1 MRPRERSTRAR
12 SVSADDVPAG
22 DVPRGGGPARDP
34 GRRHPRSAAPG
45 GGDGDLRA
53 GTGRALPRRPGTRRG
68 ALADR
73 HRSHR
78 GAGPRAP
85 GHGQDPGARRVTRR
99 ARSLVALAALG
110 VLGAVLVVAV
120 TGLEPFG
127 PYPGPYGDVLAKV
140 VPDERHTGQ
149 LVAATVFDYRG
160 FDTLGEEMILFAAVC
175 GCAALLRVLRSERD
189 EDEEVPARPVP
200 SFAARAM
207 SAALVGP
214 VMVLGAYVVAHGHLT
229 PGGGFSGG
237 VVVAGALLL
246 AYAGGQGLRLRRVG
260 SITMLEGTE
269 ALGAAGFL
277 ALALAGLIATG
288 TLLKNFLALGTSG
301 MLLSAGTIP
310 VGNVGVGLEVAGA
323 VALVVS
329 EFLEQALLEDP
340 E

>member
-1 MRPRERSTRAR
+1 MTRRTR
-12 SVSADDVPAG
+12 SV
-22 DVPRGGGPARDP
+22 
-34 GRRHPRSAAPG
+34 
-45 GGDGDLRA
+45 
-53 GTGRALPRRPGTRRG
+53 
-68 ALADR
+68 
-73 HRSHR
+73 
-78 GAGPRAP
+78 
-85 GHGQDPGARRVTRR
+85 
-99 ARSLVALAALG
+99 VALAALG

-127 PYPGPYGDVLAKV
+127 HYPGPYGDVLAKV

-175 GCAALLRVLRSERD
+175 GCAALLRVLRSERE
-189 EDEEVPARPVP
+189 EDEQAPARPVP
-200 SFAARAM
+200 SFAARAL

-260 SITMLEGTE
+260 SITMLEGAE

-277 ALALAGLIATG
+277 ALALAGLIAAG
-288 TLLKNFLALGTSG
+288 ALLKNFLALGTSG

-310 VGNVGVGLEVAGA
+310 VGNVAVGLEVAGA
-323 VALVVS
+323 VALVFS

>member
-1 MRPRERSTRAR
+1 MRSF
-12 SVSADDVPAG
+12 
-22 DVPRGGGPARDP
+22 
-34 GRRHPRSAAPG
+34 
-45 GGDGDLRA
+45 
-53 GTGRALPRRPGTRRG
+53 
-68 ALADR
+68 
-73 HRSHR
+73 
-78 GAGPRAP
+78 
-85 GHGQDPGARRVTRR
+85 
-99 ARSLVALAALG
+99 VALAALG

-127 PYPGPYGDVLAKV
+127 HYPGPYGDVLAKV

-175 GCAALLRVLRSERD
+175 GCAALLRVLRSDR
-189 EDEEVPARPVP
+189 EEGEGAPARPVP
-200 SFAARAM
+200 SFAARAQG
-207 SAALVGP
+207 AALVGP
-214 VMVLGAYVVAHGHLT
+214 VMVLAAYIIAHGHLT

-237 VVVAGALLL
+237 VVAAGALLL

-260 SITMLEGTE
+260 STTLLEGTE

-277 ALALAGLIATG
+277 ALALAGLIAAG

-310 VGNVGVGLEVAGA
+310 VGNVAVGLEVAGA
-323 VALVVS
+323 VALVFS

>member
-1 MRPRERSTRAR
+1 
-12 SVSADDVPAG
+12 
-22 DVPRGGGPARDP
+22 
-34 GRRHPRSAAPG
+34 
-45 GGDGDLRA
+45 
-53 GTGRALPRRPGTRRG
+53 
-68 ALADR
+68 
-73 HRSHR
+73 
-78 GAGPRAP
+78 
-85 GHGQDPGARRVTRR
+85 VTRR
-99 ARSLVALAALG
+99 ARSFVALAALA

-127 PYPGPYGDVLAKV
+127 HYPGPYGDVLAKV

-175 GCAALLRVLRSERD
+175 GCAALLRVLRRERE
-189 EDEEVPARPVP
+189 EDERAPARPVP
-200 SFAARAM
+200 SFAARALG
-207 SAALVGP
+207 AALVGP

-260 SITMLEGTE
+260 SITMLEGAE

-288 TLLKNFLALGTSG
+288 ALLKNFLALGTSG

-310 VGNVGVGLEVAGA
+310 VGNVAVGLEVAGA
-323 VALVVS
+323 VALVFS

>member
-1 MRPRERSTRAR
+1 
-12 SVSADDVPAG
+12 
-22 DVPRGGGPARDP
+22 
-34 GRRHPRSAAPG
+34 
-45 GGDGDLRA
+45 
-53 GTGRALPRRPGTRRG
+53 
-68 ALADR
+68 
-73 HRSHR
+73 
-78 GAGPRAP
+78 
-85 GHGQDPGARRVTRR
+85 VTRR
-99 ARSLVALAALG
+99 ARSFVALAALG

-127 PYPGPYGDVLAKV
+127 HYPGPYGDVLAKV

-175 GCAALLRVLRSERD
+175 GCAALLRVLRSERE
-189 EDEEVPARPVP
+189 EDEGAPARPVP

-288 TLLKNFLALGTSG
+288 ALLKNFLALGTSG

-310 VGNVGVGLEVAGA
+310 VGNVAVGLEVAGA
-323 VALVVS
+323 VALVFS

>member
-1 MRPRERSTRAR
+1 
-12 SVSADDVPAG
+12 
-22 DVPRGGGPARDP
+22 
-34 GRRHPRSAAPG
+34 
-45 GGDGDLRA
+45 
-53 GTGRALPRRPGTRRG
+53 
-68 ALADR
+68 
-73 HRSHR
+73 
-78 GAGPRAP
+78 
-85 GHGQDPGARRVTRR
+85 
-99 ARSLVALAALG
+99 VALAALG

-127 PYPGPYGDVLAKV
+127 HYPGPYGDVLAKV

-175 GCAALLRVLRSERD
+175 GCAALLRVLRSER
-189 EDEEVPARPVP
+189 EEEEGAPARPVP
-200 SFAARAM
+200 SFAARALG
-207 SAALVGP
+207 AALVGP

-277 ALALAGLIATG
+277 ALALAGLIAAG

-310 VGNVGVGLEVAGA
+310 VGNVAVGLEVAGA
-323 VALVVS
+323 VALVFS

>member
-1 MRPRERSTRAR
+1 
-12 SVSADDVPAG
+12 
-22 DVPRGGGPARDP
+22 
-34 GRRHPRSAAPG
+34 
-45 GGDGDLRA
+45 
-53 GTGRALPRRPGTRRG
+53 
-68 ALADR
+68 
-73 HRSHR
+73 
-78 GAGPRAP
+78 
-85 GHGQDPGARRVTRR
+85 VTPR

-127 PYPGPYGDVLAKV
+127 HYPGPYGDVLAKV
-140 VPDERHTGQ
+140 VPGERHTGQ

-175 GCAALLRVLRSERD
+175 GCAALLRVLRSERE
-189 EDEEVPARPVP
+189 EDEQAPARPVP
-200 SFAARAM
+200 SFAARAL

-246 AYAGGQGLRLRRVG
+246 AYAGGLGLRLRRVG
-260 SITMLEGTE
+260 SITMLEGAE

-277 ALALAGLIATG
+277 ALALAGLIAAG
-288 TLLKNFLALGTSG
+288 ALLKNFLALGTSG

-310 VGNVGVGLEVAGA
+310 VGNVAVGLEVAGA
-323 VALVVS
+323 VALVFS

>member
-1 MRPRERSTRAR
+1 M
-12 SVSADDVPAG
+12 
-22 DVPRGGGPARDP
+22 
-34 GRRHPRSAAPG
+34 
-45 GGDGDLRA
+45 
-53 GTGRALPRRPGTRRG
+53 TRRI
-68 ALADR
+68 
-73 HRSHR
+73 RSF
-78 GAGPRAP
+78 
-85 GHGQDPGARRVTRR
+85 
-99 ARSLVALAALG
+99 VALAALG

-120 TGLEPFG
+120 AGLEPFG
-127 PYPGPYGDVLAKV
+127 HYPGPYGDVLAKV

-149 LVAATVFDYRG
+149 LVAATVFDYRA

-175 GCAALLRVLRSERD
+175 GCAALLRVLRSEHE
-189 EDEEVPARPVP
+189 EDEGAPARPVP

-207 SAALVGP
+207 GAALAGP
-214 VMVLGAYVVAHGHLT
+214 VMVLGTYVVAHGHLT

-237 VVVAGALLL
+237 VVLAGALLL

-260 SITMLEGTE
+260 STTMLEGTE

-277 ALALAGLIATG
+277 ALALAGLIAAG

-310 VGNVGVGLEVAGA
+310 VGNVAVGLEVAGA
-323 VALVVS
+323 VALVFS

>member
-1 MRPRERSTRAR
+1 
-12 SVSADDVPAG
+12 
-22 DVPRGGGPARDP
+22 
-34 GRRHPRSAAPG
+34 
-45 GGDGDLRA
+45 
-53 GTGRALPRRPGTRRG
+53 
-68 ALADR
+68 
-73 HRSHR
+73 
-78 GAGPRAP
+78 
-85 GHGQDPGARRVTRR
+85 VTPR

-127 PYPGPYGDVLAKV
+127 HYPGPYGDVLAKV
-140 VPDERHTGQ
+140 VPGERHTGQ

-175 GCAALLRVLRSERD
+175 GCAALLRVLRSERE
-189 EDEEVPARPVP
+189 EDEQAPARPVP
-200 SFAARAM
+200 SFAARAL

-260 SITMLEGTE
+260 SITMLEGAE

-277 ALALAGLIATG
+277 ALALAGLIAAG
-288 TLLKNFLALGTSG
+288 ALLKNFLALGTSG

-310 VGNVGVGLEVAGA
+310 VGNVAVGLEVAGA
-323 VALVVS
+323 VALVFS

>member
-1 MRPRERSTRAR
+1 M
-12 SVSADDVPAG
+12 
-22 DVPRGGGPARDP
+22 
-34 GRRHPRSAAPG
+34 
-45 GGDGDLRA
+45 
-53 GTGRALPRRPGTRRG
+53 TRR
-68 ALADR
+68 
-73 HRSHR
+73 
-78 GAGPRAP
+78 
-85 GHGQDPGARRVTRR
+85 T
-99 ARSLVALAALG
+99 RSLVALAALG

-127 PYPGPYGDVLAKV
+127 HYPGPYGDVLAKV
-140 VPDERHTGQ
+140 VPEERHTGQ

-175 GCAALLRVLRSERD
+175 GCAALLRVLRSEH
-189 EDEEVPARPVP
+189 EEGEGAPARPLP

-207 SAALVGP
+207 AAALVGP

-246 AYAGGQGLRLRRVG
+246 AYAGGQGLRLRRAG
-260 SITMLEGTE
+260 STTLLEGAE

-277 ALALAGLIATG
+277 ALALAGLIAAG

-310 VGNVGVGLEVAGA
+310 VGNVAVGLEVAGA
-323 VALVVS
+323 VALVFS
-329 EFLEQALLEDP
+329 EFLEQALLGDP

>member
-1 MRPRERSTRAR
+1 MRSF
-12 SVSADDVPAG
+12 
-22 DVPRGGGPARDP
+22 
-34 GRRHPRSAAPG
+34 
-45 GGDGDLRA
+45 
-53 GTGRALPRRPGTRRG
+53 
-68 ALADR
+68 
-73 HRSHR
+73 
-78 GAGPRAP
+78 
-85 GHGQDPGARRVTRR
+85 
-99 ARSLVALAALG
+99 VALAALG

-127 PYPGPYGDVLAKV
+127 HYPGPYGDVLAKV
-140 VPDERHTGQ
+140 VPSERHTGQ

-175 GCAALLRVLRSERD
+175 GCAALLRVLRREH
-189 EDEEVPARPVP
+189 EEGEGAPARPVP

-207 SAALVGP
+207 GAALVGP
-214 VMVLGAYVVAHGHLT
+214 IMVLGAYVIAHGHLT

-246 AYAGGQGLRLRRVG
+246 AYAAGQGVRLRRVG
-260 SITMLEGTE
+260 SIALLEGAE

-277 ALALAGLIATG
+277 ALALGGLIAAG
-288 TLLKNFLALGTSG
+288 ALLDNFLALGTSG

-310 VGNVGVGLEVAGA
+310 VGNVAVGIEVAGA
-323 VALVVS
+323 VALVLA

>member
-1 MRPRERSTRAR
+1 M
-12 SVSADDVPAG
+12 
-22 DVPRGGGPARDP
+22 
-34 GRRHPRSAAPG
+34 
-45 GGDGDLRA
+45 
-53 GTGRALPRRPGTRRG
+53 TRRT
-68 ALADR
+68 
-73 HRSHR
+73 RSF
-78 GAGPRAP
+78 
-85 GHGQDPGARRVTRR
+85 
-99 ARSLVALAALG
+99 VALTALG

-127 PYPGPYGDVLAKV
+127 HYPGPYGDVLAKV

-160 FDTLGEEMILFAAVC
+160 FDTLGEEMVLFAAVC
-175 GCAALLRVLRSERD
+175 GCAALLRVLRSEH
-189 EDEEVPARPVP
+189 EEGEGAPARPVP
-200 SFAARAM
+200 SFAARALG
-207 SAALVGP
+207 AALVGP

-260 SITMLEGTE
+260 SITLLEGTE

-277 ALALAGLIATG
+277 ALALAGLIAAG

-310 VGNVGVGLEVAGA
+310 VGNVAVGLEVAGA
-323 VALVVS
+323 VALVFS
-329 EFLEQALLEDP
+329 EFLEQALLGDP